1 MAAEERALRVL
12 IIGGGGFVGNKL
24 ARRLAER
31 GTLRGDQ
38 IAHLAL
44 ADIAAPSAFEADCA
58 VTGHALDI
66 ADREA
71 VDAIVA
77 EDWDVVYHLAAVVS
91 AQAEADFVAGM
102 RTNFFG
108 TFNLLE
114 ACRAR
119 AHVPVVVYAS
129 SVASFSTDV
138 PQPIRDWSA
147 LTPQTSY
154 GTQKAIGE
162 LLLHDYSRRGFI
174 DGRGVRLPTVVVRPG
189 KPNAAASSFCS
200 SIIREPLQGEPA
212 VCPVPVDQEVWLASP
227 RVTVENLVKV
237 AEIDGA
243 DLGGMRNFALPGMT
257 ITVQGMLDALKAVAG
272 ENVLGLVDH
281 DPDPKI
287 VRIVEG
293 WPSRLVTETAE
304 RLGLERD
311 ANFERIVRDF
321 METDMRPAA
330 G

>member
-1 MAAEERALRVL
+1 MRIL
-12 IIGGGGFVGNKL
+12 IIGGGGFVGNRL
-24 ARRLAER
+24 ARRLADR
-31 GTLRGDQ
+31 GSLRGER
-38 IAHLAL
+38 IGHLAL
-44 ADIAAPSAFEADCA
+44 ADIVAPEAFEADCA
-58 VTGHALDI
+58 VTTHALDI

-77 EDWDVVYHLAAVVS
+77 KDWDVVYHLAAVVS

-114 ACRAR
+114 ACRGR

-212 VCPVPVDQEVWLASP
+212 VCPVSIDQEVWLASP

-237 AEIDGA
+237 AEIDGEA
-243 DLGGMRNFALPGMT
+243 LGGMRNFALPGMT
-257 ITVQGMLDALKAVAG
+257 ITVQGMLDALEAVAG

-281 DPDPKI
+281 ERNPKI
-287 VRIVEG
+287 ERIVEG

-304 RLGLERD
+304 RLGLEKD
-311 ANFERIVRDF
+311 EDFERIVRDF
-321 METDMRPAA
+321 METDMRPVP
-330 G
+330 